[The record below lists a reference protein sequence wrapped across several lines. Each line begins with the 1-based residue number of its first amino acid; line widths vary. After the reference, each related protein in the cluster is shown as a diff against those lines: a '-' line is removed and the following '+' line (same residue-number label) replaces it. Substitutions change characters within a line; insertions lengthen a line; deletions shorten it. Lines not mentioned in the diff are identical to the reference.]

1 MAQDLQLIN
10 EAVLPI
16 HPLVAFPYTLLAQI
30 PGDTNWFSVLDI
42 MDAFFLLS
50 YTRLP
55 ISLCFLN
62 GRILR
67 KVRGNNKPGQSY
79 PKDFYIVFICFLRL
93 IAKT

>member
-67 KVRGNNKPGQSY
+67 KVRATINLDNPT
-79 PKDFYIVFICFLRL
+79 PRIFI
-93 IAKT
+93 